1 MSRIFTPAADLWM
14 QFALIGTASFV
25 GVGIMLA
32 VAWARSDFETGANL
46 HPPSQPVPFSHKH
59 HVAGLGLD
67 CGYCHT
73 SFAAGPRAGLPATH
87 ICMSCHS
94 QIWTNAPMLAPVRE
108 SLAKQR
114 SLVWNRVARLPDY
127 VYFRHDIHIAK
138 GVGCATC
145 HGRVDE
151 MALTYKPIAL
161 TMQFC
166 ISCHRDPAPR
176 LRPANEIT
184 NPAWRPPDDPVS
196 GGLDLVRQYHIRI
209 GELTE
214 CAVCHR

>member
-1 MSRIFTPAADLWM
+1 
-14 QFALIGTASFV
+14 
-25 GVGIMLA
+25 
-32 VAWARSDFETGANL
+32 
-46 HPPSQPVPFSHKH
+46 
-59 HVAGLGLD
+59 
-67 CGYCHT
+67 
-73 SFAAGPRAGLPATH
+73 
-87 ICMSCHS
+87 MSCHS

-161 TMQFC
+161 SMQFC

-176 LRPANEIT
+176 LRPLNEIT
-184 NPAWRPPDDPVS
+184 NPASHPPGDPVS
-196 GGLDLVRQYHIRI
+196 GGIDLVRQYHIRI